1 MKPSPVD
8 GQWLDFY
15 ALLDV
20 PVSAD
25 EDTIRKRIGKV
36 YSEAA
41 ANSDHRDL
49 SRRHYFQSLVER
61 VLPQCRRVLLDPEW
75 RAKYDRQH
83 ILHSINDPS
92 AQDYVAFIASMRGKD
107 AVAHVE
113 ENNLPQRLQDD
124 IKAAREVVECA
135 RQGTELDLL
144 PSKAVPRKDALTP
157 DPTPGPGMGTGA
169 ALKNEPA
176 RRVGAPVVPAR
187 TATPSAPVAPAA
199 AHSADAIAPEQV
211 AAQAPVQSASHTQTP
226 ATPPAAP
233 TATPTAAESARPKG
247 STNKTAVQVEEI
259 HQAGEPVHAKVI
271 TAQEAAAIRRRR
283 ASNPDTESFAKPDL
297 DRIGNGSLAI
307 SGRKTQ
313 KGPVSRVL
321 VGAPNISSGRL
332 ISPTSMNLM
341 VAIVGVMLTI
351 TIQRYATTPAIA
363 TSQSRTPIYLAV
375 ASEMETAMQNAE
387 SEWEKT
393 PEGSNYDLMVQ
404 SVDSRAGLR
413 RALGSGGQ
421 MPDAWIPSDSLWADR
436 YNALAPSFKRSSI
449 VSDQSI
455 AQTPIVLVAR
465 SDRAAELRRRFP
477 DHVISSWSAL
487 RDAVAK
493 GAQGHLGLTDPQ
505 KAASGALARVSMAR
519 EWGESHNM
527 SATQAA
533 GDKGFWGWMAGFED
547 NAPAAPPQTGAMV
560 KDLVQ
565 GTSGRFWWGIAYES
579 DALEWMNQGKALE
592 IYYLPRTT
600 ISDHPFCHIDRVGA
614 PSGVAQGRASF
625 EKFLRSTDLQKKLL
639 VSGFRPIE
647 VSLKS
652 KVKDNPFLN
661 PKLRESGARAENLPR
676 AERINNASL
685 EIIAKEWGRRYG

>member
-1 MKPSPVD
+1 MTPPLVD

-83 ILHSINDPS
+83 ILHSIGDPS
-92 AQDYVAFIASMRGKD
+92 AQNYVAFIASMRGKD
-107 AVAHVE
+107 ISSNTDE
-113 ENNLPQRLQDD
+113 ENLPQRLQDD

-144 PSKAVPRKDALTP
+144 PSKAVPRREQAAP
-157 DPTPGPGMGTGA
+157 EPQQPEPGMGA
-169 ALKNEPA
+169 APSQAKPQAPHPA
-176 RRVGAPVVPAR
+176 QPTRAAKPAPTPQPAV
-187 TATPSAPVAPAA
+187 AQPVIPQPAVAQPADPQQQPAA
-199 AHSADAIAPEQV
+199 NTGR
-211 AAQAPVQSASHTQTP
+211 PVGREVQKP
-226 ATPPAAP
+226 V
-233 TATPTAAESARPKG
+233 
-247 STNKTAVQVEEI
+247 NKVEEI

-283 ASNPDTESFAKPDL
+283 ASNPDGDAFAQPDL
-297 DRIGNGSLAI
+297 SRIGDGSIAI
-307 SGRKTQ
+307 GNRKKNHGR
-313 KGPVSRVL
+313 VSRVV
-321 VGAPNISSGRL
+321 VGDTGVAPGRL

-341 VAIVGVMLTI
+341 VAIVGVLLTI
-351 TIQRYATTPAIA
+351 TIQRLSTTPAIA
-363 TSQSRTPIYLAV
+363 TSQNRMPIYVAV
-375 ASEMETAMQNAE
+375 ASEMENAMLQAE
-387 SEWEKT
+387 ATWERT
-393 PEGSNYDLMVQ
+393 PDGSNFDLVVQ
-404 SVDSRAGLR
+404 SVDSKAGLR

-421 MPDAWIPSDSLWADR
+421 MPDAWIPSDSLWAER
-436 YNALAPSFKRSSI
+436 YNTLAPSFKRGVI

-477 DHVISSWSAL
+477 QHNISSWSAL

-519 EWGESHNM
+519 EWGASRGL
-527 SATQAA
+527 SANQAA
-533 GDKGFWGWMAGFED
+533 ASKQFWAWMAGFEE
-547 NAPAAPPQTGAMV
+547 NAPAAPAQTGAMV

-565 GTSGRFWWGIAYES
+565 GTSSRFWWGIAYES
-579 DALEWMNQGKALE
+579 DALEWMKQGKAIE
-592 IYYLPRTT
+592 IFYLPRTT
-600 ISDHPFCHIDRVGA
+600 ISDHPFCHIERVGA
-614 PSGVAQGRASF
+614 PVAVAQGRKSF
-625 EKFLRSTDLQKKLL
+625 EKFLRSTDSQKQLL
-639 VSGFRPIE
+639 ASGFRPVE

-652 KVKDNPFLN
+652 KTPDNPFLN
-661 PKLRESGARAENLPR
+661 ANLRQRGARAENLPR
-676 AERINNASL
+676 AERISNAAI
-685 EIIAKEWGRRYG
+685 EIIAREWGKRYG